1 MLFKLFKFKKLMFVF
16 ILTYRHNRNS
26 KSNVEFEKTKKCT
39 IRSLIII
46 KLQKIFDSKV
56 NFLQRR
62 K

>member
-1 MLFKLFKFKKLMFVF
+1 MLFNLFDFNKLMFVF
-16 ILTYRHNRNS
+16 ILTYRYNRNL

-39 IRSLIII
+39 IRLLVII